1 MADQKNKEQANNEN
15 RVIDMRSAEQ
25 KVASAIQDH
34 LFKDTKPD
42 RILKGIDLCFENV
55 EAYSIPADAI
65 QSFWI
70 DNLHHNL
77 SFDATRNDHDRFTDD
92 WRCDALDMVLDFNV
106 INKIKTWQSDTGNLD
121 NEKDRMGLGDRIL
134 RYNDLV
140 NVDLH
145 FTDGSHQNVFVKY
158 DDPFGHDENLLMRS
172 ALGQD
177 RKARKILYIYIH

>member
-1 MADQKNKEQANNEN
+1 MADQKNKQSSNEGN

-25 KVASAIQDH
+25 RLASEIQDH
-34 LFKDTKPD
+34 LFKDMKPD

-55 EAYSIPADAI
+55 EAYSVPADAI
-65 QSFWI
+65 RSFWI
-70 DNLHHNL
+70 DNLHHDL
-77 SFDATRNDHDRFTDD
+77 SFDATRNDHDRFTDG
-92 WRCDALDMVLDFNV
+92 WHCDTLDMVLDFNA

-134 RYNDLV
+134 RYNDLA

-158 DDPFGHDENLLMRS
+158 DDPFDHDENLLMRS